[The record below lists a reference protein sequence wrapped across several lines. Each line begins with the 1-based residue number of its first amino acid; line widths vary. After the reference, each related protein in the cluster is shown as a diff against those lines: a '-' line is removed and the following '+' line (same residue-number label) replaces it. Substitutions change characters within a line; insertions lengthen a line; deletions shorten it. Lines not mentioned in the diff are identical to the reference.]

1 MNRRVTAVFALL
13 IGSIAALPALA
24 QNMKPGLWEID
35 TTTSAMADPR
45 LRQMLEMQKQQMA
58 NMPPEQRKMMED
70 MMASHGAGG
79 LTISPDGGMHV
90 KACVTPEMVARN
102 QLPMQQRGNC
112 VHKRAPL
119 VGNSMTMS
127 FSCTNPAVSGEG
139 SATFSGDTA
148 FSMTLQTV
156 ATLNGR
162 KHASSM
168 SSSGKWLASG
178 CGNIKPVAIPDGK
191 QVSGSR

>member
-1 MNRRVTAVFALL
+1 MNTRVTAVSAFLL
-13 IGSIAALPALA
+13 GSIAALPALA

-35 TTTSAMADPR
+35 TKSSATADPR

-70 MMASHGAGG
+70 MMAKHGAGG

-112 VHKRAPL
+112 VHKRSPM
-119 VGNSMTMS
+119 VGNGMTMS
-127 FSCTNPAVSGEG
+127 FTCTNPNVSGEG

-148 FSMTLQTV
+148 FAMTMQTV
-156 ATLNGR
+156 ATVNG
-162 KHASSM
+162 KKQASSM
-168 SSSGKWLASG
+168 SSSGKWLASD
-178 CGNIKPVAIPDGK
+178 CGNIKPVAIPEGK
-191 QVSGSR
+191 

>member
-1 MNRRVTAVFALL
+1 MNIRVTAVSAFLL
-13 IGSIAALPALA
+13 GSIAALPALA

-35 TTTSAMADPR
+35 TKSSATADPR

-70 MMASHGAGG
+70 MMAKHGAGG

-112 VHKRAPL
+112 VHKRSPM
-119 VGNSMTMS
+119 VGNGMKMS
-127 FSCTNPAVSGEG
+127 FTCTNPEVSGEG
-139 SATFSGDTA
+139 SATFTGDTA
-148 FSMTLQTV
+148 FAMTMQTV
-156 ATLNGR
+156 ATVNG
-162 KHASSM
+162 KKQPSSM
-168 SSSGKWLASG
+168 SSSGKWLASD
-178 CGNIKPVAIPDGK
+178 CGNIKPVAIPEGK
-191 QVSGSR
+191 